1 MYQLALKS
9 GISPF
14 DFWNMSIDEISDV
27 IDAYNQNK
35 IEDVKLQIIIK
46 SVQARQ
52 IAEYLVPSE
61 TKTEFTQLWEY
72 YPVLFED
79 EKKIA
84 EKQKE
89 VDEIIK
95 TVASRKAFVKRYN
108 ERTEGDV

>member
-1 MYQLALKS
+1 MALRS

-35 IEDVKLQIIIK
+35 LEDTKLQIIMK

-52 IAEYLVPSE
+52 ISE
-61 TKTEFTQLWEY
+61 FLIPTETEKNITQLWEY
-72 YPVLFED
+72 YPSLFKD
-79 EKKIA
+79 EKRIA
-84 EKQKE
+84 EKQQE
-89 VDEIIK
+89 VDDIIK

-108 ERTEGDV
+108 ERIEVMPNE

>member
-1 MYQLALKS
+1 MALKC

-35 IEDVKLQIIIK
+35 IEDIKLQIIMK

-61 TKTEFTQLWEY
+61 TKTEITQLWEY
-72 YPVLFED
+72 YPSLFED
-79 EKKIA
+79 EKQIA

-89 VDEIIK
+89 IDDVIK
-95 TVASRKAFVKRYN
+95 TVASRKSFAQRYN
-108 ERTEGDV
+108 EQTEVISNE